1 MPSSPINSDRDR
13 VLAATDILAV
23 IGEVVALRPKGR
35 EHVGLCPFHDDRSPS
50 MAVVTHKA
58 AFGGSGFYKCF
69 ACGAA
74 GNAIDFVINYHRM
87 EFIDAL
93 KYLASRAG
101 IELTPYQPAI
111 DRRKDGE
118 PTRDEIL
125 RANALAERFF
135 RRVLVDADAGAKAR
149 AEIARRGFGADIVDG
164 FGLGAAPA
172 RMDALVEGVRKAV
185 KQGGDDYPPFDAF
198 VQAGVIR
205 PGRSNGPIDLL
216 RDRLVFPIRDE
227 LGRPIAFGGRK
238 LDPEQEPKYLN
249 SPESP
254 VFHKSKALYGIDRAK
269 RAIVERKSAI
279 ITEGYTDVIACHR
292 AGFTNAVATLGTAL
306 TREHARVLRRMAD
319 TVILL
324 FDGDEAGQKAADR
337 ALEVFFSEPVDI
349 KICVLPDGLDPDDLL
364 RSEGGSER
372 FAEALARSGDA
383 LSFMASRI
391 RRQLAG
397 RGLSARQAAIEQT
410 LAKFVD
416 LGLNAMNGLRR
427 QLVMQT
433 LSELFGL
440 PSPDLDRLARSLA
453 PRPTADGVRDASR
466 QDGRDGRA
474 TMIEVTEREALGGG
488 RGDASTWEAGQ
499 QVRAGA
505 DLSLSGAVR
514 RARTVAERRILAL
527 LCTDPSAARVTVP
540 VEDSGTLPLSEAL
553 APSAFEE
560 AAHSAIFAVIAAAAE
575 EARVLSFEA
584 LLGALDDQRLK
595 RLASDLRL
603 LGDELLIAS
612 ASQAGGT
619 AGSGAASGDQ
629 DRLAEE
635 LRSSWI
641 DLENLERRR
650 RFRAESVRG
659 GAVVSDFGS
668 DRSSPVSDSSV
679 RNLPIDSPSSGVDG
693 VSVAAFGE
701 SDAGLAA
708 HATRSERASA
718 HGSMQENAPAAG
730 SGAGRSL
737 DPEAAAER
745 LKRLRERGHDATAA
759 RALFRRGP
767 GAATEPG
774 RSNNP

>member
-1 MPSSPINSDRDR
+1 MPTSPINSDRDR

-101 IELTPYQPAI
+101 VELTPYQPSV

-135 RRVLVDADAGAKAR
+135 RRVLVDAEAGAKAR
-149 AEIARRGFGADIVDG
+149 AEIARRGFSPEIVEG
-164 FGLGAAPA
+164 FALGAAPA

-185 KQGGDDYPPFDAF
+185 RQGGDDYPPFEAF

-269 RAIVERKSAI
+269 RAIVDRKAAI

-306 TREHARVLRRMAD
+306 TRDHARVLRRMAD

-364 RSEGGSER
+364 RSEGGAER

-383 LSFMASRI
+383 LTFMASRI
-391 RRQLAG
+391 RKQLAG

-440 PSPDLDRLARSLA
+440 PSADLDRLARSLT
-453 PRPTADGVRDASR
+453 PRPTADAARDASR
-466 QDGRDGRA
+466 AGFAEHSADDHGSPATESAASAGPPAIGTAVGRA
-474 TMIEVTEREALGGG
+474 RI
-488 RGDASTWEAGQ
+488 
-499 QVRAGA
+499 
-505 DLSLSGAVR
+505 
-514 RARTVAERRILAL
+514 VAERRLLAL
-527 LCTDPSAARVTVP
+527 LCTDPSAARVSVS
-540 VEDSGTLPLSEAL
+540 VEDSGALPLSEAL
-553 APSAFEE
+553 APSAFAEE
-560 AAHSAIFAVIAAAAE
+560 AHSAIFAVIAAAAE
-575 EARVLSFEA
+575 EARTLSFEA

-603 LGDELLIAS
+603 LGDELLVAS
-612 ASQAGGT
+612 AAQAGLSAQG
-619 AGSGAASGDQ
+619 GDS

-641 DLENLERRR
+641 DLENLERRQ
-650 RFRAESVRG
+650 RFRNGWSRG
-659 GAVVSDFGS
+659 GVESNDHGS
-668 DRSSPVSDSSV
+668 SRIRPTLESSVQTASPDSSTM
-679 RNLPIDSPSSGVDG
+679 GVGATEVAADLSRVGGGGWMTDG
-693 VSVAAFGE
+693 VRTDEASCTG
-701 SDAGLAA
+701 
-708 HATRSERASA
+708 RASA
-718 HGSMQENAPAAG
+718 HGSMQENTHAAG
-730 SGAGRSL
+730 SGAGRNL

-745 LKRLRERGHDATAA
+745 LKRLRERGHDATAV

-767 GAATEPG
+767 GAAAEPG